1 MLDYNWL
8 VGAQKSFYVG
18 LGAGAKRVFI
28 SDKDVS
34 DNATVMYPTA
44 RISVGWAF

>member
-8 VGAQKSFYVG
+8 LGAQKGFYVG
-18 LGAGAKRVFI
+18 LGAGAKAVFI
-28 SDKDVS
+28 SDKDIA
-34 DNATVMYPTA
+34 DKATVRYPTG